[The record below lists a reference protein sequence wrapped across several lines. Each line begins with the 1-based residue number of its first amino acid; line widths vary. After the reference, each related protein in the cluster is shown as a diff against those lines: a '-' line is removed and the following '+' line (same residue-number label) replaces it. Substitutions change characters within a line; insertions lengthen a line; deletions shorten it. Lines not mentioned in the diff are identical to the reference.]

1 MKLKTLIISLFLI
14 AALLLAG
21 CGKPG
26 AKKTNP
32 SEQETEASSGES
44 LADQNRFLCSIE
56 QRAVRIGDVLYFSD
70 HGANHLSM
78 IFAVDLNTMECFPLC
93 GKPECE
99 HNSAACGACA
109 GSAGPVSLEA
119 SEGKLYY
126 LDTVYAPIT
135 GVIYQ
140 MEPDGSGRTEITRL
154 NRDLETTS
162 EGKSNSWFG
171 IYAGKVYRLF
181 CGDYMDDAEPRSTAV
196 LYAQP
201 LESDSADRAEELLR
215 VEGATCSA
223 ACIDGHFLYFCV
235 SSVQDAET
243 RFTVYAYDLDAETLE
258 TLYSGPD
265 AYSPGTV
272 ARVGDDLLFGY
283 GAPALRL
290 SLTDR
295 SLTELPLSANRD
307 DVIVLGQ
314 DAVFFPISPDECRC
328 VDYAGNL
335 LYEGPY
341 VPDELRDSDN
351 TKLPLGFTD
360 GWFFFL
366 MASYAEDSVTY
377 HVTSFQATDHT
388 AKLLYSARVQ
398 NGNLFGG

>member
-1 MKLKTLIISLFLI
+1 MGKIKLIFALFLI
-14 AALLLAG
+14 AALFLTA
-21 CGKPG
+21 CGTKPAQTG
-26 AKKTNP
+26 T
-32 SEQETEASSGES
+32 ETGEFPASDEAA

-99 HNSAACGACA
+99 HNSSTCGACA
-109 GSAGPVSLEA
+109 GSAGPVSVTA
-119 SEGKLYY
+119 REGKLYY
-126 LDTVYAPIT
+126 LDTVYGPIT
-135 GVIYQ
+135 SVIYR
-140 MEPDGSGRTEITRL
+140 MEPDGSGRTEMTRL
-154 NRDLETTS
+154 NRELETTS

-201 LESDSADRAEELLR
+201 LEGDSADRAEELLR
-215 VEGATCSA
+215 VEGALCGA
-223 ACIDGHFLYFCV
+223 ACIDGHSLYFCV

-243 RFTVYAYDLDAETLE
+243 RFAVYAYDLDAQTLE
-258 TLYSGPD
+258 TLYSGPE

-283 GAPALRL
+283 GAPAFRL

-295 SLTELPLSANRD
+295 SLSELPLSASRD

-314 DAVFFPISPDECRC
+314 DEVFFPISPDECRC

-341 VPDELRDSDN
+341 VPDELRDSDI

-388 AKLLYSARVQ
+388 AKLLYSVTVQ

>member
-44 LADQNRFLCSIE
+44 LADENRFLCSIE

-78 IFAVDLNTMECFPLC
+78 IFAVDLKTMECFPLC

-109 GSAGPVSLEA
+109 GNTRPVSLTA
-119 SEGKLYY
+119 SQGKLYY

-135 GVIYQ
+135 SVIYR
-140 MEPDGSGRTEITRL
+140 MEPDGSGRTEMTRL
-154 NRDLETTS
+154 NRELETTS

-201 LESDSADRAEELLR
+201 LESDSADRARELLR
-215 VEGATCSA
+215 VEGATCAA
-223 ACIDGHFLYFCV
+223 ACIDGHSLYFCV
-235 SSVQDAET
+235 SSVQDQEP
-243 RFTVYAYDLDAETLE
+243 RFSVYAYDLDAETLE
-258 TLYSGPD
+258 TLYSGPE
-265 AYSPGTV
+265 A
-272 ARVGDDLLFGY
+272 
-283 GAPALRL
+283 
-290 SLTDR
+290 
-295 SLTELPLSANRD
+295 
-307 DVIVLGQ
+307 
-314 DAVFFPISPDECRC
+314 C
-328 VDYAGNL
+328 
-335 LYEGPY
+335 
-341 VPDELRDSDN
+341 
-351 TKLPLGFTD
+351 
-360 GWFFFL
+360 
-366 MASYAEDSVTY
+366 
-377 HVTSFQATDHT
+377 
-388 AKLLYSARVQ
+388 
-398 NGNLFGG
+398 

>member
-1 MKLKTLIISLFLI
+1 MGKIKLIFALFLI
-14 AALLLAG
+14 AALFLTG
-21 CGKPG
+21 CGTKPAQTG
-26 AKKTNP
+26 T
-32 SEQETEASSGES
+32 ETGEFPASDEAA
-44 LADQNRFLCSIE
+44 LADQNRFLNSIE

-70 HGANHLSM
+70 QGANHQSI
-78 IFAVDLNTMECFPLC
+78 IFAVDLKTMECFPLC

-99 HNSAACGACA
+99 HDSAACGACA
-109 GSAGPVSLEA
+109 GNTGPVSLTA
-119 SEGKLYY
+119 SQGKLYF
-126 LDTVYAPIT
+126 LDTVFGPIT
-135 GVIYQ
+135 SVIYR
-140 MEPDGSGRTEITRL
+140 MEPDGSGRTEMTRL
-154 NRDLETTS
+154 NRGLETTS
-162 EGKSNSWFG
+162 EEKSNSWFG

-201 LESDSADRAEELLR
+201 LESDSADRAGELLR
-215 VEGATCSA
+215 VEGATCAA

-235 SSVQDAET
+235 SSVQDQEP
-243 RFTVYAYDLDAETLE
+243 RFSVYAYDLDAETME
-258 TLYSGPD
+258 TLYSGPE

-283 GAPALRL
+283 GAPAFRL

-307 DVIVLGQ
+307 NVVVLGP
-314 DAVFFPISPDECRC
+314 DMVFFPISPDQCRC
-328 VDYAGNL
+328 EDYEGNL
-335 LYEGPY
+335 LYEGVY
-341 VPDELRDSDN
+341 VPDELRDSDH
-351 TKLPLGFTD
+351 TCLPLGFTE

-366 MASYAEDSVTY
+366 MESYTEDSVTY

-388 AKLLYSARVQ
+388 AKLLYSVTVQ